1 MIGGASRRRQKEPAA
16 MSDRDD
22 IANTVAALAIHVD
35 ARDWAALTALFT
47 PEATTDYRSLGGD
60 VRTQKREELVAGWRK
75 MLPGFTRTEHLIG
88 APLIM
93 ISGNRA
99 EIRASV
105 TAWHTIE
112 DAGLA
117 NGRWVA
123 GGRYEMALEKGAD
136 RVWRI
141 ARLTLANA
149 WQEGNSDLPGLARG
163 RAASRS

>member
-1 MIGGASRRRQKEPAA
+1 

-35 ARDWAALTALFT
+35 ARDWGALTALFT
-47 PEATTDYRSLGGD
+47 PVATTDYRSLGGD
-60 VRTQKREELVAGWRK
+60 VRTQTREALIAGWRK

-88 APLIM
+88 TPLIAV
-93 ISGNRA
+93 SGVRA

-117 NGRWVA
+117 NGRWIA

-136 RVWRI
+136 GVWRI
-141 ARLTLANA
+141 ARLALANA
-149 WQEGNSDLPGLARG
+149 WQEGNSDLPRLARE
-163 RAASRS
+163 RAAAQS